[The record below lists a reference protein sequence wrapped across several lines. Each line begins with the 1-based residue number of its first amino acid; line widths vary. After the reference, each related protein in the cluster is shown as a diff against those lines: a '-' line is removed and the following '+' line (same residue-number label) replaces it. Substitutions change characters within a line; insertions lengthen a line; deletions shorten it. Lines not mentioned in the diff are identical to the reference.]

1 MPRTGFFSKDLNQIR
16 EQLNTWRRSCGS
28 RCRLPI
34 EVWDSAAAL
43 ARVHGVS
50 HVARTLRLNFYKLK
64 QRCRKRRSPDRR
76 ESRSPGFVE
85 IAVEGSAVRADPHCR
100 MEWTDGRGAKMTLE
114 LPVEVPTLLALSQAF
129 WRRGR

>member
-1 MPRTGFFSKDLNQIR
+1 MPRTRFSSKDLNRIR
-16 EQLNTWRRSCGS
+16 EQLNTWRRRCGS
-28 RCRLPI
+28 RGRLPL
-34 EVWDSAAAL
+34 EVWDAAAAL

-64 QRCRKRRSPDRR
+64 QRSRKPRPGKSP
-76 ESRSPGFVE
+76 SPAFVE

-100 MEWTDGRGAKMTLE
+100 MEWTDGRGAKLTLD
-114 LPVEVPTLLALSQAF
+114 LPVEVPTLVALTETF